1 MSLPKILNEA
11 VNLNTTIYIA
21 IGPIYTALA
30 ITGFIVCLYAAVSK
44 RVCTKDRATAAAI
57 HILLAMWMLILWRDT
72 ALVLPPLVLS
82 VVIRFL
88 LLVVSGVLV
97 FSARLNY
104 PKHITRRW
112 RKNNAKPRS

>member
-30 ITGFIVCLYAAVSK
+30 ITGFVLCLYAAVSK
-44 RVCTKDRATAAAI
+44 KVCTKDRATAAAI
-57 HILLAMWMLILWRDT
+57 HILLAMWLLILWRDT
-72 ALVLPPLVLS
+72 ALTLPPLVLS

-104 PKHITRRW
+104 PKNITIRW
-112 RKNNAKPRS
+112 RRSNAKPRS